1 MDRKLYSILD
11 IAEILAC
18 SKSKAERLV
27 YSGELPSS
35 KYNKLRRV
43 KKEDLDDY
51 IKANK
56 VD

>member
-1 MDRKLYSILD
+1 MDKKLYSILD
-11 IAEILAC
+11 IAEILYC
-18 SKSKAERLV
+18 SKSKVERLV

-51 IKANK
+51 IKAIE